1 MSPGACISAVVATST
16 LGAVPAKAPGQAIS
30 KRERRPWSARGMPM
44 PIIITV
50 VVHSPLAGGSQ
61 AAGMDVPQ
69 RGAWGGYT
77 ALPADRSGHGTSV
90 SGIAVDG
97 LPLRSE
103 LSPYVRSVSGRN
115 PAMPGRVGAARL
127 PAPPRHCG
135 VLLALKARC
144 RRLLTFMAGSRSEG
158 RSPGRAKETGN
169 DQYRSS
175 RRQCWQ

>member
-1 MSPGACISAVVATST
+1 MPPGACISAVVATST

-30 KRERRPWSARGMPM
+30 KRERRPWSAGGMPM
-44 PIIITV
+44 PMISV
-50 VVHSPLAGGSQ
+50 VMHSRPSVRSQ
-61 AAGMDVPQ
+61 AAGRDVPQ
-69 RGAWGGYT
+69 RGSVGYT

-90 SGIAVDG
+90 SGIAVDD

-135 VLLALKARC
+135 VLLALMARRC
-144 RRLLTFMAGSRSEG
+144 RLPTFMAGSRSEG